1 MACIGP
7 VSCRLRAPEDATWH
21 VYCNFKST
29 GGRIVK
35 KWLGLA
41 LGLGLMAGGVS
52 SATAAEIR
60 ASGEWAFDLS
70 WTDNLGYRS
79 AAHGDKEDDFNAHQR
94 LRTQIDI
101 LASENLSGVLFLEM
115 GDSLWGSEDAALGA
129 DGKTV
134 KVRRSFVD
142 WNVPGTGL
150 AVRMGIQGLDL
161 PGATFGASPILSDE
175 DVAALTLSYAVND
188 TVAVTGFWARPY
200 DGANSNAADG
210 NRGFDEV
217 DLFGLSVPVT
227 LDGFSI
233 TPHAMYASIGKDVD
247 GSNFDEN
254 KWNSGSWEA
263 FSDGM
268 HSIAQQHKG
277 VTPGESSRAWWA
289 GVAFEMSLLSPFEL
303 KADLT
308 YGTVS
313 NDDEALERSGW
324 LASAMASYKLDMV
337 TPAVFGWYGSGE
349 DDDLG
354 NGSERMPS
362 VSAQAWAP
370 TSFGFPGSAFQQDTN
385 FARNGAGLMGIGVQA
400 GDISFIEDLTHV
412 VRVAYMRGTN
422 DADLLRR
429 DTTLRGD
436 LAPGAGAVFLT
447 DKDSAWEV
455 NFDHEYK
462 IYENLTMIVE
472 MGLIRLNL
480 DEDAWGD
487 EADNLG
493 TAKKATVNLV
503 YEF

>member
-1 MACIGP
+1 M
-7 VSCRLRAPEDATWH
+7 
-21 VYCNFKST
+21 
-29 GGRIVK
+29 K
-35 KWLGLA
+35 KWLGFA
-41 LGLGLMAGGVS
+41 LGVSLMAGAAAP
-52 SATAAEIR
+52 ATAAEMK

-79 AAHGDKEDDFNAHQR
+79 AAHGEKEDDFNAHQR
-94 LRTQIDI
+94 LRTQIEVI
-101 LASENLSGVLFLEM
+101 ASENLGGVVFLEI
-115 GDSLWGSEDAALGA
+115 GDSLWGAEDAALGA
-129 DGKTV
+129 DGKSV
-134 KVRRSFVD
+134 KVRRSYID
-142 WNVPGTGL
+142 WKVPGTGL
-150 AVRMGIQGLDL
+150 DVRMGIQGVDL

-175 DVAALTLSYAVND
+175 DVAALTLSYAIND
-188 TVAVTGFWARPY
+188 TVSVTGFWARPY
-200 DGANSNAADG
+200 DGATTTGSQN
-210 NRGFDEV
+210 GFDEV

-227 LDGFSI
+227 LEGFNI

-247 GSNFDEN
+247 GSGFDEN
-254 KWNSGSWEA
+254 KWNTGSWEA
-263 FSDGM
+263 FVDGM
-268 HSIAQQHKG
+268 QSLAQQHKG
-277 VTPGESSRAWWA
+277 LTPSESSRAWWT
-289 GVAFEMSLLSPFEL
+289 GVAFEMSLFSPFEL

-308 YGTVS
+308 YGTLS
-313 NDDEALERSGW
+313 NDDEALERAGW
-324 LASAMASYKLDMV
+324 LASAMASYKFDKA

-385 FARNGAGLMGIGVQA
+385 FARNGAGLMGVGVQV
-400 GDISFIEDLTHV
+400 GDISLVEDLKHV
-412 VRVAYMRGTN
+412 VRVAYLRGTN

-429 DTTLRGD
+429 DTALRGD

-455 NFDHEYK
+455 NFDHELK
-462 IYENLTMIVE
+462 LYENLTMILE

-480 DEDAWGD
+480 DDDTWGS